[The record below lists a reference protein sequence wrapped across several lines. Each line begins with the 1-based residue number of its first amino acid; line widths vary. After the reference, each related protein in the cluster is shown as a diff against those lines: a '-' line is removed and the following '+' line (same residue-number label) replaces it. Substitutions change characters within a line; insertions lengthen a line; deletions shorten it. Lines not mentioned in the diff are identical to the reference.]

1 MGNHIGL
8 CKLPGKGSRA
18 ACVCGSAEQF
28 GLWPGPWLEGP
39 PAAGQAVTSA
49 RREEEQ
55 RHLGKRSP
63 EGRAASHRHIPF
75 QKTLLCGVFSSRPE
89 ENGSIGKEIKEG
101 GARVRKISLR
111 TRPGQ
116 AWEGHPA
123 LQVPGRSLCGADGV
137 SGRTPRSRNA
147 GVSVW
152 ALKSGPSA
160 WRQAARR
167 IPPCRPA
174 VVI

>member
-1 MGNHIGL
+1 M
-8 CKLPGKGSRA
+8 
-18 ACVCGSAEQF
+18 
-28 GLWPGPWLEGP
+28 
-39 PAAGQAVTSA
+39 
-49 RREEEQ
+49 
-55 RHLGKRSP
+55 
-63 EGRAASHRHIPF
+63 
-75 QKTLLCGVFSSRPE
+75 
-89 ENGSIGKEIKEG
+89 
-101 GARVRKISLR
+101 RKISLR

-147 GVSVW
+147 AVSVW

-167 IPPCRPA
+167 IPPRRPA